1 MRPAVSV
8 IIPAY
13 NGEEFLHQC
22 LDSVFAQTLKSLQ
35 VICVNDGSTD
45 HTAQILTAYQ
55 QLHPD
60 MIIITQDNGG
70 LSAARNAGL
79 ARATGE
85 YIDFLDCDDMIQADA
100 LERLYRRASRDSL
113 DMLFYDGETVYST
126 EALRLAYPGYKNL
139 YRTKI
144 DIGQAAMTGERLFV
158 RLVEG
163 KSYRASACMYLL
175 RLDFLKAQGF
185 AFIPGVYYEDNV
197 FTLQC
202 LLCADRASLDPMPY
216 YKRNMHDSS
225 IVTVRKS
232 FLHARSY
239 YICQN
244 ALQSF
249 LLSHTFS
256 APVMRCAQ
264 QQVASLM
271 RNAVQAY
278 DQLTET
284 ERTAALAQYPDAIL
298 MDESLRMR
306 DFFPTATSDSV
317 QEEPFIPPVWM
328 KETILRKYTAQ
339 DYQPESPFVSVIIPV
354 YNAAEHLQETIH
366 DLQHQTLRN
375 FEMLFV
381 DDGSSDDS
389 YAILERFA
397 AQDAR
402 IHILRQKNQYA
413 GVARNAGMAH
423 AKGDY
428 MIFLDAD
435 DRFCPELLTY
445 AYACARANDA
455 QIVLF
460 HANLL
465 QMPEEI
471 YTPAAFLCPCRYL
484 PKHVFSGL
492 EGREHIFDVLNPWTK
507 LFSRSYIQQLGITF
521 QPLFSSNDL
530 YFSMVAMASAERIA
544 PLPVVLVHYRV
555 GQSDN
560 IQSKKSKAP
569 LDTYHAF
576 AAVKTELEA
585 RGMFKAFQQP
595 FAVKAAESML
605 RSLET
610 MTTLDGYRQLYQT
623 LHEGGLD
630 NLEVASV
637 ESVDMKHI
645 SNGAQKLKRC
655 KAIMSMDFDT
665 YTLHALTTPA
675 VNISSVPISQAY
687 AEEIAKLS
695 EDVQALRSSYAYRIG
710 SKLTLPFHL
719 IKVFIQQRLRQHNL
733 LGRQ

>member
-1 MRPAVSV
+1 MCTRPAVSV

-13 NGEEFLHQC
+13 NGEEFLRPC
-22 LDSVFAQTLKSLQ
+22 LDSVFAQTLKPLQ

-45 HTAQILTAYQ
+45 HTAQILAAYQ
-55 QLHPD
+55 RLHPD
-60 MIIITQDNGG
+60 MIIITQDNCG

-79 ARATGE
+79 ACATGE
-85 YIDFLDCDDMIQADA
+85 YIDFLDCDDTLQADA

-113 DMLFYDGETVYST
+113 DMLFYDGETVYAT
-126 EALRLAYPGYKNL
+126 ETLRLAYPGYENL
-139 YRTKI
+139 YRTKVNI
-144 DIGQAAMTGERLFV
+144 VKTPMTGQKLFV
-158 RLVEG
+158 QLVEG
-163 KSYRASACMYLL
+163 KSYRSSACMYLL

-185 AFIPGVYYEDNV
+185 AFLPGVYYEDNV

-202 LLCADRASLDPMPY
+202 LLCADRASLDPTPY

-249 LLSHTFS
+249 LLAHAFS
-256 APVMRCAQ
+256 ASVMRCAQ

-271 RNAVQAY
+271 QNAVQVY
-278 DQLTET
+278 DQLTEA
-284 ERTAALAQYPDAIL
+284 ERKEALAQYPDAIL
-298 MDESLRMR
+298 MDETLRMR
-306 DFFPTATSDSV
+306 DIFPKAVPAPIQD
-317 QEEPFIPPVWM
+317 EPFIPPVWM
-328 KETILRKYTAQ
+328 KDTTLRKYTAQ
-339 DYQPESPFVSVIIPV
+339 DYLPESPFVSVIIPV

-366 DLQHQTLRN
+366 DLQQQTLKN

-381 DDGSSDDS
+381 DDGSSDNSCEILES
-389 YAILERFA
+389 YAAR
-397 AQDAR
+397 DGR

-413 GVARNAGMAH
+413 GVARNTGMAR
-423 AKGDY
+423 AKGEY

-435 DRFCPELLTY
+435 DRFRPELLIY
-445 AYACARANDA
+445 AYACAKANDA

-460 HANLL
+460 HADLL
-465 QMPEEI
+465 QMPEES
-471 YTPAAFLCPCRYL
+471 YTPAAFLCPCKRL
-484 PKHVFSGL
+484 PKQVFSGL

-507 LFSRSYIQQLGITF
+507 LFSRRYIQQLGITF

-555 GQSDN
+555 GQSNN

-576 AAVKTELEA
+576 AAVKAEMEA
-585 RGMFKAFQQP
+585 RGIFEPFQKA

-605 RSLET
+605 RSLDT

-637 ESVDMKHI
+637 DSVDMKQ
-645 SNGAQKLKRC
+645 SNGAHRLERC
-655 KAIMSMDFDT
+655 KSIMSMDFDT
-665 YTLHALTTPA
+665 YMLHALTSPA
-675 VNISSVPISQAY
+675 VSPSSARVSQAY
-687 AEEIAKLS
+687 AEEIARLR
-695 EDVQALRSSYAYRIG
+695 DDMQALRNSYAYRIG
-710 SKLTLPFHL
+710 SKLTLPFHV
-719 IKVFIQQRLRQHNL
+719 IKVSIQKILRQNSL
-733 LGRQ
+733 LE